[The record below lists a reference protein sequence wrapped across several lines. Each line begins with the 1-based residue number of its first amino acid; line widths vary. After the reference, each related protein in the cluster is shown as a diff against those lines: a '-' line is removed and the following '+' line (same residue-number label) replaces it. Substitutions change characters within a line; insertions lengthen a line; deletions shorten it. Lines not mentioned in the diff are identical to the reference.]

1 MFWWLH
7 VLVFLIFCGIK
18 SRSKMLITN
27 IQIIIIVLFRRSK
40 RDYFNMNTQ
49 LNLKLNSISRQKH
62 SLISNN
68 LFLTSTCCVS
78 RVHLKTKYKALNEEN
93 KYFIWSITSSYKD
106 TIFHSYP
113 LQLFLVWELVW
124 QAITYQMKILF
135 VGWF

>member
-1 MFWWLH
+1 MYFGFLDKKLGIYQTSDNTSFNLSNPKKQFCLSYWMSWKILYKVYLFISTKYLWLIKSKVEMFWWLH

-18 SRSKMLITN
+18 SRSKILITN

-68 LFLTSTCCVS
+68 LFLTSTCCV
-78 RVHLKTKYKALNEEN
+78 
-93 KYFIWSITSSYKD
+93 
-106 TIFHSYP
+106 
-113 LQLFLVWELVW
+113 
-124 QAITYQMKILF
+124 
-135 VGWF
+135 